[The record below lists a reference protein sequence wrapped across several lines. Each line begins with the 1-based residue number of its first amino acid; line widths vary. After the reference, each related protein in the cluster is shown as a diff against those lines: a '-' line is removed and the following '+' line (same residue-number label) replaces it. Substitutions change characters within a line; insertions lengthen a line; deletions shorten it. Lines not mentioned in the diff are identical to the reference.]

1 MTGFRVSTLCFA
13 ASLAGLAA
21 LTGACKKLEYPACKK
36 DKHCKVDAGEK
47 CVDGTCQN
55 CTTNDDCKGKGPSGV
70 DWVCSEFRCTDPAAV
85 GGSGGPPGV
94 GAPCAGATDCQGGLV
109 CTEGKCAQCTEDLQ
123 CSPGTCDLATG
134 TCGGGG
140 GAAGGQCTTDDQCK
154 MDEICDNGSC
164 VFSGVTPGAGPNPCS
179 LDAVFFEFDSPDLK
193 PETQQQLQG
202 AAECIKQQNRQVF
215 LEAHA
220 DQRGTEE
227 YNIMLT
233 ERRGAAVKKFLGDLG
248 VPADKLQVVS
258 KGSLEAT
265 GSDEASMAKDR
276 RVQFIWP

>member
-1 MTGFRVSTLCFA
+1 
-13 ASLAGLAA
+13 
-21 LTGACKKLEYPACKK
+21 
-36 DKHCKVDAGEK
+36 
-47 CVDGTCQN
+47 
-55 CTTNDDCKGKGPSGV
+55 
-70 DWVCSEFRCTDPAAV
+70 
-85 GGSGGPPGV
+85 
-94 GAPCAGATDCQGGLV
+94 
-109 CTEGKCAQCTEDLQ
+109 
-123 CSPGTCDLATG
+123 
-134 TCGGGG
+134 
-140 GAAGGQCTTDDQCK
+140 

-193 PETQQQLQG
+193 PEAQQQLQG

-233 ERRGAAVKKFLGDLG
+233 ERRGATVKKFLGDLG
-248 VPADKLQVVS
+248 VAADKLQVVS